1 MKKMKK
7 GMGIVLTLSILCTTG
22 ATAFAAK
29 PQTDE
34 ELMTP
39 VQDTA
44 TAFYDCAGHWAE
56 QTINAWTKLGIIS
69 GYPDGSF
76 RPDAMVTRAELS
88 KILALAFDLDREDT
102 ESYEDIDDSAWYAP
116 YVKRAS
122 SYIPVYALPVE
133 YETNLPYVRAFEGG
147 GEKFL
152 PECNSLRMHVAEALV
167 EIKKEREN
175 IEMTLPEIGEIR
187 DALYGIA
194 EEPEYFNLYVMHQ
207 KVPNNVRRMFEYTWL
222 AREMDIMQ
230 GDKNGYFRPYGEV
243 TRAELVIMI
252 DRMLSKNTNEE

>member
-7 GMGIVLTLSILCTTG
+7 GMGFVLTLSILCTTG

-34 ELMTP
+34 EPMTTA
-39 VQDTA
+39 QDTA

-88 KILALAFDLDREDT
+88 KILALAFDLDKEDK

-116 YVKRAS
+116 YVKRVS
-122 SYIPVYALPVE
+122 SYIPVYALPVG
-133 YETNLPYVRAFEGG
+133 YETNLPYVDGEGK
-147 GEKFL
+147 KFL

-167 EIKKEREN
+167 EIKKEREH
-175 IEMTLPEIGEIR
+175 IEMALPEIGEIR

-194 EEPEYFNLYVMHQ
+194 EEPEYSNLYVMHQ
-207 KVPNNVRRMFEYTWL
+207 EVPKNVRRMFEYTWL

-230 GDKNGYFRPYGEV
+230 GDENGYFRPYGEV
-243 TRAELVIMI
+243 TRAELVTMI
-252 DRMLSKNTNEE
+252 DRMLSGNTKEQ